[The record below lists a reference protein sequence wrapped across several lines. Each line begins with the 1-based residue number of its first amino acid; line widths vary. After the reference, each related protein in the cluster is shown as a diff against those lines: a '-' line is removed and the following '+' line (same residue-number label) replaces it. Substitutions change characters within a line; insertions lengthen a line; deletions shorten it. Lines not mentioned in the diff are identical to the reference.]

1 MTPVIQ
7 SFLVI
12 VREGFEAIL
21 IVGAVVALLIKT
33 GNRDRVKPIWA
44 GVALA
49 LVASLVL
56 GLVFSA
62 SLAASP
68 AAAEITEGITMLL
81 AAVVL
86 FFVSYW
92 LISKIETAKWQQF
105 IHTQVSRAMQKGGG
119 RALALVAFLAVFR
132 EGAET
137 VLFYQAMYLN
147 APESGA
153 QILAGFLAG
162 TAVLGLIFALF
173 YKFGVKIPLRPFFA
187 VTSVL
192 LYYMAFVFTGKGIH
206 ELQEGHVLPETA
218 LAISKIKFLGIYPT
232 VETITAQAILLI
244 LFAFAIVKT
253 FAFDRTTVSE
263 PRTT

>member
-33 GNRDRVKPIWA
+33 GNRDRLKPIWA
-44 GVALA
+44 GVGLALA
-49 LVASLVL
+49 ASLVL
-56 GLVFSA
+56 GLAFSA
-62 SLAASP
+62 TLAASP
-68 AAAEITEGITMLL
+68 AAAEITEGVTMLL
-81 AAVVL
+81 AAAVM

-92 LISKIETAKWQQF
+92 LISKTESAKWRRF
-105 IHTQVSRAMQKGGG
+105 IQSQVSRAMQQGGG
-119 RALALVAFLAVFR
+119 GALALVAFLAVFR

-147 APESGA
+147 APSAAAE
-153 QILAGFLAG
+153 LVAGFVAG
-162 TAVLGLIFALF
+162 VAVLAVIFALF

-192 LYYMAFVFTGKGIH
+192 LYYMAFVFAGKGIH

-232 VETITAQAILLI
+232 VETITAQAILLL
-244 LFAFAIVKT
+244 LFAIAIVKT
-253 FAFDRTTVSE
+253 FAFNRTASE
-263 PRTT
+263 PTAV

>member
-1 MTPVIQ
+1 MTPAIQ

-21 IVGAVVALLIKT
+21 IVGAVVTLLVRT
-33 GNRDRVKPIWA
+33 GNRDRLRPIWA
-44 GVALA
+44 GVVLA
-49 LVASLVL
+49 LVASLGL
-56 GLVFSA
+56 GLVFNA
-62 SLAASP
+62 TLAASP

-81 AAVVL
+81 AAGVL

-92 LISKIETAKWQQF
+92 LISKIETAKWQRF

-137 VLFYQAMYLN
+137 VLFYQAMYLG
-147 APESGA
+147 APGA
-153 QILAGFLAG
+153 GAELLAGFVAG
-162 TAVLGLIFALF
+162 VGVLGLIFALC

-187 VTSVL
+187 VTSIL
-192 LYYMAFVFTGKGIH
+192 LYYMAFVFMGKGIH
-206 ELQEGHVLPETA
+206 ELQEGHVIPETA
-218 LAISKIKFLGIYPT
+218 LSIPKIGFLGVYPT
-232 VETITAQAILLI
+232 IETIVAQAILLA

-253 FAFDRTTVSE
+253 YAFDRTVSE
-263 PRTT
+263 PTAS

>member
-1 MTPVIQ
+1 MTPAIQ

-44 GVALA
+44 GVVLA
-49 LVASLVL
+49 VAASLVL
-56 GLVFSA
+56 GLAFSA
-62 SLAASP
+62 TLAASP
-68 AAAEITEGITMLL
+68 AAAEITEGVTMLL
-81 AAVVL
+81 AAAVM

-92 LISKIETAKWQQF
+92 LISKIESAKWRQF
-105 IHTQVSRAMQKGGG
+105 IQSQVSRALRKGGG
-119 RALALVAFLAVFR
+119 GALALVAFLAVFR

-147 APESGA
+147 APGA
-153 QILAGFLAG
+153 AAEITAGFVAG
-162 TAVLGLIFALF
+162 VAVLAVIFALF

-192 LYYMAFVFTGKGIH
+192 LYYMAFVFAGKGIH

-232 VETITAQAILLI
+232 VETITAQAILLL
-244 LFAFAIVKT
+244 LFAVAIVKT
-253 FAFDRTTVSE
+253 FAFSRTVSE
-263 PRTT
+263 PMAG

>member
-1 MTPVIQ
+1 MTPAIQ

-21 IVGAVVALLIKT
+21 IVGAVVTLLVRT
-33 GNRDRVKPIWA
+33 GNRDRIRPIWA
-44 GVALA
+44 GVVAA

-92 LISKIETAKWQQF
+92 LISKIETARWQKF

-147 APESGA
+147 APDAGA
-153 QILAGFLAG
+153 QLAAGFVAGLMVLA
-162 TAVLGLIFALF
+162 VIFALF
-173 YKFGVKIPLRPFFA
+173 YKFGVRIPLRPFFA
-187 VTSVL
+187 VTSML
-192 LYYMAFVFTGKGIH
+192 LYYMAFVFTGKGFH
-206 ELQEGHVLPETA
+206 ELQEGHVVSETA
-218 LAISKIKFLGIYPT
+218 LAIPKIGFLGIYPT
-232 VETITAQAILLI
+232 VETTIAQIVLLM

-253 FAFDRTTVSE
+253 YAFDKTVSE
-263 PRTT
+263 PTTT